1 MTVREGRDVLLAP
14 AWREGC
20 TAARPFCEE
29 ERLGVTVRLCV
40 VERLGAAVERL
51 EDVERDG

>member
-1 MTVREGRDVLLAP
+1 MTVREGREVLLAP

-40 VERLGAAVERL
+40 VERRGAAVERL